1 MHSLYD
7 LLLQITGIVLCV
19 AYRQKADLQV
29 RTTLKRSLTENYTI
43 NQARDPVT
51 LIWDLV
57 MSRMECCGV
66 NDYTDFQN
74 AAKFQ
79 SEVLA
84 EGLGRK
90 IPDSCCAKNVTNLSV
105 SDENLSDWNGNTQI
119 LESDQCI
126 SLPSRSNS
134 YMYQVRMDIIGQ
146 EVSKPFTS
154 GLLHQVHRD
163 GIREP
168 ECPVWKSDW
177 SRARSVRGHTLRLL
191 YLQGETRPIRL
202 AFSARTST
210 R

>member
-134 YMYQVRMDIIGQ
+134 YMYQVRW
-146 EVSKPFTS
+146 TS
-154 GLLHQVHRD
+154 L
-163 GIREP
+163 
-168 ECPVWKSDW
+168 
-177 SRARSVRGHTLRLL
+177 ARRSLNPS
-191 YLQGETRPIRL
+191 LQGCYTKFIAMASENLNVLFGSLIGLGLVQFVAILFAFCICKVRL
-202 AFSARTST
+202 DPSD
-210 R
+210 